1 MAYDAT
7 KDKLVKT
14 LSDVPAEEGTFQL
27 SLRQYAN
34 GTVKLHIDRVKTNKA
49 GKPYAMR
56 PGRLTQAECMALG
69 ERLMIEA
76 GKTANWES

>member
-14 LSDVPAEEGTFQL
+14 LSDVPAEDGRFQL

-34 GTVKLHIDRVKTNKA
+34 GPVKLHIDRVKTNKA
-49 GKPYAMR
+49 GKGYAMR
-56 PGRLTQAECMALG
+56 PGRLTRAECKALG
-69 ERLMIEA
+69 EALMREA
-76 GKTANWES
+76 EVNWPS